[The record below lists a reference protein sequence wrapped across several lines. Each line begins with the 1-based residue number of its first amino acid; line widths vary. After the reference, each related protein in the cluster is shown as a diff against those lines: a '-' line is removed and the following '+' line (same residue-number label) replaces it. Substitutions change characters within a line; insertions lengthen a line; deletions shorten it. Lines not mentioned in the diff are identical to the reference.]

1 MKKPNALINSSS
13 PYLLQH
19 AYNPVNWYPWG
30 PDALQKAIDED
41 KLLLISIGYSACHWC
56 HVMEHESFEDDSV
69 ADLMNANFI
78 CIKVDREERPD
89 IDQVYMSAVQLLTGR
104 GGWPLNCFALPDG
117 KPVYGGTYFPKVQWK
132 NVLLNLADGYKNDPV
147 KFRDYASQLTD
158 GIKQEDLVPASE
170 ELPDFD
176 SEVIEAVI
184 QNWHKQLDLEEGGP
198 NRAPKFPL
206 PNNYQ
211 FLLNYT
217 FYFPDNVMLQ
227 QLKLTLKKMAY
238 GGIFDQIGGGFA
250 RYSVDHLWKV
260 PHFEK
265 MLYDN
270 AQLISLYSNA
280 YRRFQDPLYREV
292 VESTIDFVN
301 RELKGT
307 YGNYFSALDADSE
320 GEEGKFYVW
329 SSDEVMAIAGK
340 DFNIMETYYNIN
352 ETGYWEHGNYILLRK
367 KDDDEI
373 AEQFQISK
381 AQLNEVVSRFKK
393 QALLVRSGRVR
404 PGLDDKTLTSW
415 NALMVTALIDAH
427 QAFSTEKYLEDAIN
441 CMAFLLKHTVKQD
454 GSVCHSFKNGISTIS
469 GFLEDY
475 AFLVQALVKCYEST
489 FDDTYLESANKL
501 MAYSLDHFYDQRS
514 GYFYFTSD
522 LDAPLIARK
531 FEIQDNVIAS
541 SNSQMALNLFQLG
554 RYFENEEWVELS
566 AQMIAGLEPKMVQYG
581 SAYSNWLNYY
591 LIRISPLQELIIA
604 GPHALSFNKQFA
616 SKFFGPALLTGGT
629 TDKSPIPLIANRN
642 IEATTLIYLCEN
654 KVCKIP
660 YDTVEKALAA
670 LKDSSRNLSGLA

>member
-19 AYNPVNWYPWG
+19 AYNPVHWYPWG

-69 ADLMNANFI
+69 AELMNAHFI

-132 NVLLNLADGYKNDPV
+132 NVLLNLAEGYKNDPV

-170 ELPDFD
+170 EPPDFD
-176 SEVIEAVI
+176 SEVIVASI

-198 NRAPKFPL
+198 SRAPKFPL

-211 FLLNYT
+211 FLLNYN
-217 FYFPDNVMLQ
+217 FYFKDLALEQHLRM
-227 QLKLTLKKMAY
+227 TLKKMAY
-238 GGIFDQIGGGFA
+238 GGIYDQIGGGFA

-292 VESTIDFVN
+292 VEATIDFVN
-301 RELKGT
+301 RELKGS

-329 SSDEVMAIAGK
+329 TRDEVMAIAGT
-340 DFNIMETYYNIN
+340 DFNIIEAYYNIN

-373 AEQFQISK
+373 AEQFRISK
-381 AQLNEVVSRFKK
+381 EELSEVISRFKK

-415 NALMVTALIDAH
+415 NALMVTALIDSY
-427 QAFSTEKYLEDAIN
+427 QAFGTKNYLEDAIA
-441 CMAFLLKHTVKQD
+441 CMTFLLKHTLMPD

-489 FDDTYLESANKL
+489 FNDTYLEYANKL
-501 MAYSLDHFYDQRS
+501 VKYSIDHFYDQRS

-541 SNSQMALNLFQLG
+541 SNSQMAINLFQLG
-554 RYFENEEWVELS
+554 RYFEIDEWVELS

-591 LIRISPLQELIIA
+591 LMRVAPSQELIIA
-604 GPHALSFNKQFA
+604 GTGALGFSEQLSA
-616 SKFFGPALLTGGT
+616 EFFGPAMLLGGT
-629 TDKSPIPLIANRN
+629 TGTSSIPIIANRN
-642 IEATTLIYLCEN
+642 QGPETLIYLCEN
-654 KVCKIP
+654 KVCNIP
-660 YDTVEKALAA
+660 YETVAEALNA
-670 LKDSSRNLSGLA
+670 LKGSTRNLSGSA